1 MRNPLSDKAVSIP
14 WSGIRKFFDVV
25 NEMPDAISLGVGEPD
40 FDTPWHIRDEGI
52 YSLEKGR
59 TFYTSNAGLKE
70 LREEIVR
77 YLERRIHVSYD
88 PLREVLITVGGS
100 EGIDMAFRA
109 MLNPGDEVLI
119 PQPSYVSYEPC
130 CVLADGVPVI
140 IELKEENE
148 FRLTA
153 RELRDA
159 ITPKTKAM
167 ILNNPSN
174 PTGMMY
180 SRKELEEIAK
190 VCVEQDIYVICDE
203 IYYHLVY
210 DGEEFVS
217 LASISPEIKE
227 RTLLVNGVSKSYAM
241 TGWRIGYVA
250 ANDQVSKVIANY
262 LSHCTGS
269 PSSIS
274 QKAAVTALTASQESV
289 EVMRKAFE
297 RRRDYMVERMN
308 SIEGVSCIKP
318 HGAFYVMMN
327 IEKLI
332 GQELHGVVIRDAD
345 DFGTLFLKYGK
356 VAVVPGTGFGAPTFV
371 RWSYATSIEN
381 IKEGLNRLER
391 FLKGETI

>member
-1 MRNPLSDKAVSIP
+1 MDLTLNNAVMGVEL
-14 WSGIRKFFDVV
+14 SGIRQFTYLVRDTPGACALTIGEPDL
-25 NEMPDAISLGVGEPD
+25 NTPDAIKEAAKAALD
-40 FDTPWHIRDEGI
+40 ANDTHYPPGNGFP
-52 YSLEKGR
+52 YLLEAVSKFG
-59 TFYTSNAGLKE
+59 AEHHGLHYAPN
-70 LREEIVR
+70 EI
-77 YLERRIHVSYD
+77 IM
-88 PLREVLITVGGS
+88 TVGAT
-100 EGIDMAFRA
+100 EALFAAFSTV
-109 MLNPGDEVLI
+109 LNPGDEVII
-119 PQPSYVSYEPC
+119 PTPAFSLYESITRLC
-130 CVLADGVPVI
+130 RGVPVALPTEDNAFQI
-140 IELKEENE
+140 DLEKLK
-148 FRLTA
+148 A
-153 RELRDA
+153 A

-250 ANDQVSKVIANY
+250 ANNQVSKVIANY

-345 DFGTLFLKYGK
+345 DFGNLFLKYGK

>member
-1 MRNPLSDKAVSIP
+1 MQPETI
-14 WSGIRKFFDVV
+14 
-25 NEMPDAISLGVGEPD
+25 
-40 FDTPWHIRDEGI
+40 
-52 YSLEKGR
+52 EK
-59 TFYTSNAGLKE
+59 
-70 LREEIVR
+70 
-77 YLERRIHVSYD
+77 
-88 PLREVLITVGGS
+88 LIT
-100 EGIDMAFRA
+100 
-109 MLNPGDEVLI
+109 PH
-119 PQPSYVSYEPC
+119 
-130 CVLADGVPVI
+130 
-140 IELKEENE
+140 
-148 FRLTA
+148 
-153 RELRDA
+153 
-159 ITPKTKAM
+159 TKALM
-167 ILNNPSN
+167 INTPNN
-174 PTGMMY
+174 PTGSVMTRETMA
-180 SRKELEEIAK
+180 KIAELAVK
-190 VCVEQDIYVICDE
+190 HDLMVISDD
-203 IYYHLVY
+203 VY
-210 DGEEFVS
+210 NTLLYAGEEAPCIAAF
-217 LASISPEIKE
+217 PGMKE
-227 RTLLVNGVSKSYAM
+227 RTVIVNSFSKSYAM

-345 DFGTLFLKYGK
+345 DFGNLFLKYGK

>member
-1 MRNPLSDKAVSIP
+1 MC
-14 WSGIRKFFDVV
+14 
-25 NEMPDAISLGVGEPD
+25 
-40 FDTPWHIRDEGI
+40 IRD
-52 YSLEKGR
+52 R
-59 TFYTSNAGLKE
+59 
-70 LREEIVR
+70 
-77 YLERRIHVSYD
+77 
-88 PLREVLITVGGS
+88 
-100 EGIDMAFRA
+100 
-109 MLNPGDEVLI
+109 
-119 PQPSYVSYEPC
+119 
-130 CVLADGVPVI
+130 
-140 IELKEENE
+140 
-148 FRLTA
+148 
-153 RELRDA
+153 
-159 ITPKTKAM
+159 
-167 ILNNPSN
+167 
-174 PTGMMY
+174 
-180 SRKELEEIAK
+180 
-190 VCVEQDIYVICDE
+190 
-203 IYYHLVY
+203 
-210 DGEEFVS
+210 
-217 LASISPEIKE
+217 
-227 RTLLVNGVSKSYAM
+227 
-241 TGWRIGYVA
+241 
-250 ANDQVSKVIANY
+250 VSKVIANY

-345 DFGTLFLKYGK
+345 DFGNLFLKYGK